1 MLSPLVFLF
10 FFLFWGKSIK
20 LLSSPISHVE
30 RNELLSRYK
39 LKIKFLPLKLGKRK
53 DIECW
58 NCIGFR
64 IVINFTLFSIP
75 IISFFF
81 LFSFDYRKKKNFSSK
96 FYYFHQLFRYF
107 CFSTCT
113 RITLVYFLVGLVKVT
128 VEYIRFVKFLARH
141 DELIPHTI

>member
-1 MLSPLVFLF
+1 MLIFF

-53 DIECW
+53 DIGCW

-81 LFSFDYRKKKNFSSK
+81 LFSFPFSFSNSIIVKKK

-107 CFSTCT
+107 CFSTYT
-113 RITLVYFLVGLVKVT
+113 RITLVYFLVELVKVT